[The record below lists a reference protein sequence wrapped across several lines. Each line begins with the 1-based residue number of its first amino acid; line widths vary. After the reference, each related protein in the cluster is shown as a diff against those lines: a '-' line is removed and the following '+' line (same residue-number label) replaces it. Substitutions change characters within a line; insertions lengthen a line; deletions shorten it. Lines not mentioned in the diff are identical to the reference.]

1 MMTKDTELLDVM
13 ESMYD
18 PEQAILDQELEDIH
32 EAEQSLL
39 YGDDDDIDAMIDDDI
54 DTDDFDDNTEESF
67 NVMESI
73 IAEEFPSMTDSINES
88 AEDIIEAELFDE
100 YGVVNY

>member
-1 MMTKDTELLDVM
+1 MMTKDTELLDIM

-39 YGDDDDIDAMIDDDI
+39 YGDDDDIEAMIDDDI
-54 DTDDFDDNTEESF
+54 DTDDFDDNIEKSF

-73 IAEEFPSMTDSINES
+73 IANEFPDMDNSINES
-88 AEDIIEAELFDE
+88 ATDNIEVELFDE